1 MDQGHRQVST
11 ISELLDAVSEMS
23 VRSIEVGQNLGEVPT
38 IRLAPRQKL
47 AGSKPWITLRFADGC
62 DGIRLSTDNVVEDLC
77 LVTQAGH
84 LAVFND
90 TEVATLGTIELRRIR
105 AVGCV
110 RLIAADNVRAG
121 HVEAKDVDI
130 VAADARGYSRRPAG
144 YGVEVIPGVFMVW
157 NQQPDRGVT
166 LTAELKGI
174 SAGREGAPVKGS
186 GVFVAGAGNDG
197 GRLLVSLLE
206 TGPVYSDG
214 GILAGTADRISGGV
228 FTVSGAVVD
237 FVHNLG
243 PVTTYGSNDMVLDNW
258 GEVDRW
264 VAEGKV
270 TSHGSSAIGFVNFGT
285 INILDVRA
293 PIETFGEGSRGFNV
307 YDGVVHSSE
316 FERVVTHA
324 DGAVGI
330 QISRPVR
337 RISVKRGIVTYG
349 GVGTSLVK
357 GVLTQLPAIALSIK
371 PGGSAQ
377 DISISGGLNTHGKGI
392 EPLELHGAVQ
402 TLRIYDGFAADGG
415 GFSNL

>member
-1 MDQGHRQVST
+1 MNQRHRKVST
-11 ISELLDAVSEMS
+11 VSELIDAAGETS
-23 VRSIEVGQNLGEVPT
+23 VRSIEVEQNLSEVPT
-38 IRLAPRQKL
+38 IRLAAGQKL
-47 AGSKPWITLRFADGC
+47 AGGQPSVTLRFADGS
-62 DGIRLSTDNVVEDLC
+62 DGVGLSTDNAVEDLH
-77 LVTQAGH
+77 LVTQAAH
-84 LAVFND
+84 LAIFND
-90 TEVATLGTIELRRIR
+90 TSVATLGRIELHRIR
-105 AVGCV
+105 TVGSV

-130 VAADARGYSRRPAG
+130 VAADARGYGRRPAG
-144 YGVEVIPGVFMVW
+144 YGVEVIPGAFMVW
-157 NQQPDRGVT
+157 NQQPDRSVT
-166 LTAELKGI
+166 VTAELRGI

-214 GILAGTADRISGGV
+214 GIVAGTADRISGGV
-228 FTVSGAVVD
+228 FTVSGAIVD

-264 VAEGKV
+264 IAEAKV
-270 TSHGSSAIGFVNFGT
+270 TSHGPSAIGFVNFGN
-285 INILDVRA
+285 INVLEVRA

-307 YDGVVHSSE
+307 YDGVVQSSE

-330 QISRPVR
+330 QISRPVHS
-337 RISVKRGIVTYG
+337 ISVKRGIVTYG

-357 GVLTQLPAIALSIK
+357 GVLAQLPATALSIK
-371 PGGSAQ
+371 PGGSARV
-377 DISISGGLNTHGKGI
+377 ISVSGGLNTHGKGI
-392 EPLELHGAVQ
+392 EPLELHGPIE
-402 TLRIYDGFAADGG
+402 TLRIYDGLAARGEGFAR
-415 GFSNL
+415 L

>member
-1 MDQGHRQVST
+1 VGDR
-11 ISELLDAVSEMS
+11 S
-23 VRSIEVGQNLGEVPT
+23 VTSIEVEQDLNEVPT
-38 IRLAPRQKL
+38 IRLASGQKL
-47 AGSKPWITLRFADGC
+47 TGGEQSITLRFADGN
-62 DGIRLSTDNVVEDLC
+62 DGIRLSTDNSVQDLH
-77 LVTQAGH
+77 LVTRAEH

-90 TEVATLGTIELRRIR
+90 TSVTTPGRIELHRIQT
-105 AVGCV
+105 VGSV

-121 HVEAKDVDI
+121 HVEARDVDI
-130 VAADARGYSRRPAG
+130 VAADARGYGHRPAG
-144 YGVEVIPGVFMVW
+144 FGAEVIPGGFMVW
-157 NQQPDRGVT
+157 NQQPDRSVT
-166 LTAELKGI
+166 VTAELSGI
-174 SAGREGAPVKGS
+174 SAGREGAPVTGS

-214 GILAGTADRISGGV
+214 GIVAGNADRISGGV

-264 VAEGKV
+264 VAEAKV
-270 TSHGSSAIGFVNFGT
+270 TSHGPSAIGFVNFGS
-285 INILDVRA
+285 INVLEVRA

-324 DGAVGI
+324 DGAVGV

-337 RISVKRGIVTYG
+337 RISVKRGIETYG
-349 GVGTSLVK
+349 GVGRSLVK
-357 GVLTQLPAIALSIK
+357 GALTQLPATGLSVK
-371 PGGSAQ
+371 PGGSARV
-377 DISISGGLNTHGKGI
+377 ISISGGLNTHGKGI
-392 EPLELHGAVQ
+392 EPLELHGTVD
-402 TLRIYDGFAADGG
+402 TLCIYDGLAAEGA
-415 GFSNL
+415 GFTRL